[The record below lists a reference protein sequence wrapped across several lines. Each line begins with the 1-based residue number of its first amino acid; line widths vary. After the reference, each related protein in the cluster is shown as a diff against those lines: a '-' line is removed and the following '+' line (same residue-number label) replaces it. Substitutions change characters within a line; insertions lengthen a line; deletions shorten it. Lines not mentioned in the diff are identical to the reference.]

1 MALKVAEIQKIVKD
15 AGLALVVG
23 NACSK
28 ELEIV
33 QYADHS
39 VALPVMVE
47 GKECWAKISIVC
59 GQLSD
64 TKVTKAFDPY
74 VALEEWEI
82 DKEYKAKVKA
92 EKEKAK
98 ADKIAKSK
106 K

>member
-1 MALKVAEIQKIVKD
+1 MALKVVEIQKIVKD
-15 AGLALVVG
+15 AGLSLVVG
-23 NACSK
+23 KAS
-28 ELEIV
+28 EQEIEFV

-39 VALPVMVE
+39 IAIPVMVE
-47 GKECWAKISIVC
+47 GKERWAKISIVC

-64 TKVTKAFDPY
+64 TKTTKAFDPF

-92 EKEKAK
+92 EKDKAK
-98 ADKIAKSK
+98 AEKISKSK